1 MTYKIKTGKEEFW
14 QQDSQ
19 EIMLQGKQLLIFR
32 ANTSDSEFLKT
43 EIVIQIDTFS
53 PFSLHR

>member
-14 QQDSQ
+14 QLDSQ

-32 ANTSDSEFLKT
+32 ANTSDSEFLMT
-43 EIVIQIDTFS
+43 EIVIQIDIFS